1 MTDNSNDS
9 ETSGRK
15 KLEMRGITKHF
26 PGVTANKN
34 VDFDLGKGEVVSLL
48 GENGAGKS
56 TLMNVLYGM
65 YKEDEGRVFIDGEVV
80 DISSPSDAIALNIG
94 MVHQHFMLIP
104 VHTVA
109 ENIVLGMGE
118 GLESLEIDEVEEDI
132 EEFSREYGLQV
143 DPDSYIHQLSVGIQ
157 QRVEIIKA
165 LYRGAEILI
174 LDEPTAVLT
183 PQETEKLFDFI
194 ENFREEGHSVV
205 FITHKLNEAMEISDR
220 ITVLRDGELVDTVA
234 REGSSE
240 KELARL
246 MVGEETEFHPSEGE
260 GGEVGNKSSILSI
273 SNLTVLGDRGNEAVK
288 DVSLEVKSGEIFGVA
303 GVSGNGQAELC
314 QALTGLREI
323 KSGEITVNNEK
334 VNELSPKEIIKE
346 GVGYIPDD
354 RQNVALS
361 LDASLE
367 ENLVLKEHDE
377 PPYSNN
383 GVLQKDRIEENAN
396 QLIDRFDIKASS
408 PREKIKSLSGGNQQK
423 AVVAREISIGS
434 ELLIAFQP
442 TRGLDIGAASYVEET
457 LNEQKKVGKA
467 ILLISTK
474 LPVLNALSDRIGV
487 LYEGEFLKVLPKDE
501 ASIEEIGLLMA
512 GVQEEE

>member
-1 MTDNSNDS
+1 MNDNSYDG
-9 ETSGRK
+9 ETAEQK
-15 KLEMRGITKHF
+15 KLEMKGVTKHF
-26 PGVTANKN
+26 PGVIANKS
-34 VDFDLGKGEVVSLL
+34 VDFDLEKGEVVSLL

-56 TLMNVLYGM
+56 TLMNILYGM
-65 YKEDEGRVFIDGEVV
+65 YEEDEGQIFIDGEAVET
-80 DISSPSDAIALNIG
+80 SSPSDAISLNIG

-109 ENIVLGMGE
+109 ENIVLGMGK
-118 GLESLEIDEVEEDI
+118 GLESLQIDRVEEDI
-132 EEFSREYGLQV
+132 KEFSKEYGLQV
-143 DPDSYIHQLSVGIQ
+143 DPDSYIHQLSVGVQ

-194 ENFREEGHSVV
+194 ENFREEGNSVV

-220 ITVLRDGELVDTVA
+220 IAVLRDGKRVASVDK
-234 REGSSE
+234 EKSSE
-240 KELARL
+240 KKLAKL
-246 MVGEETEFHPSEGE
+246 MVGKETEFHPSEGE
-260 GGEVGNKSSILSI
+260 EGIGNDGETVLNV

-288 DVSLEVKSGEIFGVA
+288 GVSFEVKSGEIFGVA
-303 GVSGNGQAELC
+303 GVSGNGQSELC
-314 QALTGLREI
+314 QSLTGLREI
-323 KSGEITVNNEK
+323 KSGKINVNGEK
-334 VNELSPKEIIKE
+334 VNELSPKQIIKK

-354 RQNVALS
+354 RQSVALS

-367 ENLVLKEHDE
+367 ENLVLKEHDD
-377 PPYSNN
+377 PPYSHY
-383 GVLQKDRIEENAN
+383 GVLQKDRIEKNAT

-408 PREKIKSLSGGNQQK
+408 PKEKIKSLSGGNQQK

-434 ELLIAFQP
+434 ELLVAFQP

-474 LPVLNALSDRIGV
+474 LPVLNALSDRVGV
-487 LYEGEFLKVLPKDE
+487 IYEGEFLKIIPKDE

-512 GVQEEE
+512 GVQGDE

>member
-1 MTDNSNDS
+1 MP
-9 ETSGRK
+9 
-15 KLEMRGITKHF
+15 KLKMEGITKRF
-26 PGVTANKN
+26 PGVLANKD
-34 VDFDLGKGEVVSLL
+34 VDFELRAGEVVSLL

-65 YKEDEGRVFIDGEVV
+65 YERDGGQIYLNGEPV
-80 DISSPSDAIALNIG
+80 DIESPNDAMDLNIG

-109 ENIVLGMGE
+109 ENIILGMGE
-118 GLESLEIDEVEEDI
+118 GLESLELDGVEEDI
-132 EEFSREYGLQV
+132 RKFSEKYGLEV
-143 DPDSYIHQLSVGIQ
+143 DPQSYIHQLPVGVQ

-194 ENFREEGHSVV
+194 ESFREEGNSVI

-220 ITVLRDGELVDTVA
+220 ITVLRGGKRVGTVE
-234 REGSSE
+234 RENSSE
-240 KELARL
+240 QDLAKL
-246 MVGEETEFHPSEGE
+246 MVGEEMEFHPSERK
-260 GGEVGNKSSILSI
+260 GGVDTGSSVLEVKD
-273 SNLTVLGDRGNEAVK
+273 LTVRGDRGNKAMS
-288 DVSLEVKSGEIFGVA
+288 DVSFEVNAGEIFGVA
-303 GVSGNGQAELC
+303 GVSGNGQTELC
-314 QALTGLREI
+314 QSLTGLRDIEQ
-323 KSGEITVNNEK
+323 GEIFVNDEEIS
-334 VNELSPKEIIKE
+334 ELQPKSIIKN

-361 LDASLE
+361 LDANIE

-377 PPYSNN
+377 PPYSSY
-383 GVLQKDRIEENAN
+383 GVLQNDLIEENART
-396 QLIDRFDIKASS
+396 LIEQFDIKASS
-408 PREKIKSLSGGNQQK
+408 PKEKVKGLSGGNQQK

-442 TRGLDIGAASYVEET
+442 TRGLDVGAARYVEDT
-457 LNEQKKVGKA
+457 LAEQRDAGKS

-474 LPVLNALSDRIGV
+474 LPVLNALADRIGV
-487 LYEGEFLKVLPKDE
+487 LYEGEFLKILPKDE

-512 GVQEEE
+512 GVQEDEQ

>member
-1 MTDNSNDS
+1 MTDNPSDS
-9 ETSGRK
+9 ETSERK
-15 KLEMRGITKHF
+15 KLEMRGVTKRF

-34 VDFDLGKGEVVSLL
+34 VDFDLKKGEVVSLL

-65 YKEDEGRVFIDGEVV
+65 YEEDEGQVFIDGEAV
-80 DISSPSDAIALNIG
+80 DISSPSDAISLNIG

-118 GLESLEIDEVEEDI
+118 GLESLEIDEVEKDI
-132 EEFSREYGLQV
+132 EAFSKDYGLQV

-194 ENFREEGHSVV
+194 ESFREEGNSVV

-234 REGSSE
+234 KDKSSE
-240 KELARL
+240 KELAKL
-246 MVGEETEFHPSEGE
+246 MVGEETEFHPSAGE
-260 GGEVGNKSSILSI
+260 GGEVGDNRSILNI
-273 SNLTVLGDRGNEAVK
+273 SNLTVLGDRGNEAIK

-323 KSGEITVNNEK
+323 KSGEITVNGEK

-377 PPYSNN
+377 PPYSNY

-396 QLIDRFDIKASS
+396 QLIDKFEIKASS
-408 PREKIKSLSGGNQQK
+408 PKEKIKSLSGGNQQK

-457 LNEQKKVGKA
+457 LREQKKVGKA

-474 LPVLNALSDRIGV
+474 LPVLNALSDRVGV
-487 LYEGEFLKVLPKDE
+487 LYEGEFLKILPKDE
-501 ASIEEIGLLMA
+501 ANIEEIGLLMA
-512 GVQEEE
+512 GVQEDE